1 MEWHPF
7 TISSCPEQEDI
18 RVNIMKKGNWTK
30 KVYDHFYER
39 LVNRN
44 DTSDLTEVTI
54 DNPKTS
60 TVSLP
65 AEITLS
71 GEENDAVI
79 CIEGPFSTCTSY
91 IFDCEHVV
99 LIGSG
104 IGITPFIS
112 VLESLIHRLQEQR
125 IFWVERDASKCA
137 RRKLSSRKL
146 KKVDFIWINRDMGN
160 FSWFRNILDKFE
172 NEQKIYLNTM
182 ISHSDNAQEH
192 SSRYLDIH
200 LYCTSL
206 RRNDEVMLGNFPY
219 DLVTNM
225 YAAMRENDVH
235 TQLKARTQV
244 GRPLW
249 RLLFAKFKAEHK
261 STNVFFTGNA
271 AMSDEIKRYCDGYG
285 FSFRHEPYF

>member
-54 DNPKTS
+54 DNPKTT

-71 GEENDAVI
+71 GEENDAII

-99 LIGSG
+99 LIGGG

-125 IFWVERDASKCA
+125 IFWV
-137 RRKLSSRKL
+137 
-146 KKVDFIWINRDMGN
+146 VVN
-160 FSWFRNILDKFE
+160 
-172 NEQKIYLNTM
+172 
-182 ISHSDNAQEH
+182 
-192 SSRYLDIH
+192 
-200 LYCTSL
+200 
-206 RRNDEVMLGNFPY
+206 
-219 DLVTNM
+219 
-225 YAAMRENDVH
+225 
-235 TQLKARTQV
+235 
-244 GRPLW
+244 
-249 RLLFAKFKAEHK
+249 
-261 STNVFFTGNA
+261 
-271 AMSDEIKRYCDGYG
+271 
-285 FSFRHEPYF
+285 